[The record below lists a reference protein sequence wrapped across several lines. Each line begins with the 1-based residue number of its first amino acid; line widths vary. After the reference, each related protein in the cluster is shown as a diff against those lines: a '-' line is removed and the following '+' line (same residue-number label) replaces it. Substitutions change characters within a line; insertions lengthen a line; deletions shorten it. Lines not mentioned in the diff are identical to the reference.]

1 MIMGK
6 YKHNVNYDLV
16 ETLLETDRNLRLEEG
31 LQGIEQ
37 FLGELDQYSIYDV
50 RFAVEKMKEEFELQR
65 GLVNYAEV
73 VLDEYFDKRRN
84 EQFQRY
90 LLNLREK

>member
-1 MIMGK
+1 MGK